1 VEKGQAAQLAT
12 APIPESKKL
21 HLRMTVREGHKFSFS
36 SSTDGKEWTAIGEPE
51 IDGAFIPPWDRAPR
65 AGVVVTGKPSYVGKF
80 DSVELR
86 YERP

>member
-1 VEKGQAAQLAT
+1 MGCAVCDEAVRAT
-12 APIPESKKL
+12 I
-21 HLRMTVREGHKFSFS
+21 REGN
-36 SSTDGKEWTAIGEPE
+36 TPQI

-65 AGVVVTGKPSYVGKF
+65 AGIFVSGKPSYVGKF